1 MTQAGRLGLR
11 GLALL
16 ALSAAACRKP
26 APIDPAEAAFH
37 QAITRF
43 AETSAL
49 TKDLTYR
56 DPRFDPILDALD
68 HIPAESEPKASALA
82 LAERIRGARAL
93 ASSQE
98 RSSELLQAQ
107 AEAPPAFEPQLRL
120 PSSPAPKQKAQAEAQ
135 ATPSD
140 PGYEPGSEPVSG
152 GPIGKPSV
160 KRLPS
165 WYAGY
170 FGGSAGTGAGATEDG
185 GATEA
190 AATVVSGRPSPP
202 ASQPARKEAGKSSE
216 SAGPPPVFGVPG
228 PAGSALLG
236 KPGT

>member
-1 MTQAGRLGLR
+1 MQAGRLGLR
-11 GLALL
+11 GLALI

-26 APIDPAEAAFH
+26 SPIDPAEEAFH
-37 QAITRF
+37 RAVTRF
-43 AETSAL
+43 AETSTL

-56 DPRFDPILDALD
+56 DPRFDRVLEALD
-68 HIPAESEPKASALA
+68 QIPADTEPKARALA

-120 PSSPAPKQKAQAEAQ
+120 PSSPAPKPTAQAEAQ
-135 ATPSD
+135 PTPAD
-140 PGYEPGSEPVSG
+140 LGYAEPVSG
-152 GPIGKPSV
+152 GPIAKAPV

-170 FGGSAGTGAGATEDG
+170 FGTGEQTEDAGATDIEASDA
-185 GATEA
+185 GAPLA
-190 AATVVSGRPSPP
+190 
-202 ASQPARKEAGKSSE
+202 QPTRKESGKNLE

-228 PAGSALLG
+228 PAGGALQG
-236 KPGT
+236 RPGTE